1 MLGVLPPLGRVLRTQ
16 WVVIIWNHQYSG
28 TSNLSPDLNPPLLQ
42 EQNTILVGKSRLKR
56 HCESTWCNMIFFFP
70 FQPHCSEKATKV
82 QDIKNNLKEAIEVRA
97 WSFSVLSF
105 SLPFRQRSPLTF
117 APSFS
122 DHRGRHEQPG
132 APCGAGQPREPV
144 QSGLH
149 SERDER
155 AGLWFPSRKPSLH
168 PLPTPPG
175 TPLPLLCHKTQFA
188 HCQQNLVLWH
198 C

>member
-1 MLGVLPPLGRVLRTQ
+1 MDGYHLKPPLFRNLQPKHRSEPTTPSRTEYYFS
-16 WVVIIWNHQYSG
+16 WKVVIETTLSQRDAIW
-28 TSNLSPDLNPPLLQ
+28 
-42 EQNTILVGKSRLKR
+42 
-56 HCESTWCNMIFFFP
+56 FFFFLFNPTVVRRPPKCRTSKTTWKRPLKYVPGP
-70 FQPHCSEKATKV
+70 F
-82 QDIKNNLKEAIEVRA
+82 
-97 WSFSVLSF
+97 LSF
-105 SLPFRQRSPLTF
+105 LLASLSDSALPLTF

-175 TPLPLLCHKTQFA
+175 APLPLLCHKTQFFDT
-188 HCQQNLVLWH
+188 VRK
-198 C
+198 